1 MPTPPPLLYL
11 GLRRAF
17 EACVRRLMGSV
28 PLLGVLCAWRGTL
41 EYFLESVFLVF
52 SSAPGF
58 PRWSFYA
65 ARGEHL
71 WSFLGNGIPQL
82 LQRNLKQML
91 FFTIKLKILAYF
103 GGYGP
108 RRGPGLE
115 SGGPKHRKGESV
127 ILEAFFVVLAD
138 VFLVH
143 FQGRSQL
150 APRSI

>member
-1 MPTPPPLLYL
+1 
-11 GLRRAF
+11 
-17 EACVRRLMGSV
+17 MGSV
-28 PLLGVLCAWRGTL
+28 PLLGVLCAWGGTL
-41 EYFLESVFLVF
+41 QYFLESFFLVF

-71 WSFLGNGIPQL
+71 WSFLGNVIPQL

-91 FFTIKLKILAYF
+91 FFTIKLKILVYF

-127 ILEAFFVVLAD
+127 STPFGGHFGSFFRSFSRRFFSAFSGALPTCAKID
-138 VFLVH
+138 L
-143 FQGRSQL
+143 GSIL
-150 APRSI
+150 APKRPPK